1 MNSYFYTT
9 NTNSTSMKSLLILF
23 VCFFSFQFFAQNTLV
38 SQGTTFEGEP
48 FLAVD
53 PQNQQHLVAAW
64 MGFQVGNKVVIK
76 SSVST
81 NGGITWTVPTWQ
93 PHIVSSYSSADVSV
107 KFDNNGNV
115 FLNYIDYDNELF
127 SAGQVVVKKSTDG
140 GITWGNAV

>member
-1 MNSYFYTT
+1 
-9 NTNSTSMKSLLILF
+9 MKRLLILF

-48 FLAVD
+48 YLAVN

-64 MGFQVGNKVVIK
+64 MGFQVNNKVVIK

-81 NGGITWTVPTWQ
+81 NGGITWTTPTWQ
-93 PHIVSSYSSADVSV
+93 PHIVSTYSSADVSV

-127 SAGQVVVKKSTDG
+127 TAGQVVVRKSADG
-140 GITWGNAV
+140 